1 MPDCV
6 EDEVKIFLFVTFC
19 TFAVFCSWSVVFVRG
34 VHERANKL
42 VLESLGKVM
51 ISLSSNR
58 KTSPFCRVT
67 SDDDPE
73 AQSVFV
79 SSRVNLVGF
88 LQFVK
93 RWPCFVMFS
102 S

>member
-6 EDEVKIFLFVTFC
+6 EDEVKVFLFFSIC

-34 VHERANKL
+34 VQERANKL
-42 VLESLGKVM
+42 VVVLGGLGKVM

-73 AQSVFV
+73 AQSVFL
-79 SSRVNLVGF
+79 SSMLNLV
-88 LQFVK
+88 
-93 RWPCFVMFS
+93 
-102 S
+102 